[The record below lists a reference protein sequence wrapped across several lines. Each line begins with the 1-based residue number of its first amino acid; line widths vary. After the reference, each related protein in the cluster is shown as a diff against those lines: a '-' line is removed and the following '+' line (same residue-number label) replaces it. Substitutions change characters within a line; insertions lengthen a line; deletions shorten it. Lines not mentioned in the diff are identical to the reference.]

1 MQVTTEWSTLN
12 IFQVE
17 DTNNSRKKLEFSA
30 NSSFDTVSISDAALE
45 AYSKSKINTSEMDD
59 KSDSDASK
67 DFKKYFNNYRGNGIF
82 AEDDSQGA
90 EKSNALSGTN
100 ENSESEKVSK
110 KVSEIERKIKDLMEK
125 LEAVM
130 SSDMP
135 EQEKNAM
142 EGQIQKEISE
152 LQSQLTAYKQAEK
165 AFASV

>member
-1 MQVTTEWSTLN
+1 MQVTSDYSTLN

-17 DTNNSRKKLEFSA
+17 ETTNSRKKSEFSV
-30 NSSFDTVSISDAALE
+30 NSPFDTVSISDAALE
-45 AYSKSKINTSEMDD
+45 AYSKSKISTSEMDD

-82 AEDDSQGA
+82 AEDNSQDT
-90 EKSNALSGTN
+90 EKNDGVTDTS
-100 ENSESEKVSK
+100 ENSESEKISK

-125 LEAVM
+125 LETVM

-165 AFASV
+165 AFAG